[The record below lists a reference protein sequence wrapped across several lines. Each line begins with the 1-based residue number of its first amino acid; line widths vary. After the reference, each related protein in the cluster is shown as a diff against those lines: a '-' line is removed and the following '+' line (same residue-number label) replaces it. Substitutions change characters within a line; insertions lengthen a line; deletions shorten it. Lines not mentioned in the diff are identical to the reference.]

1 MGTRSAIGYKTATGI
16 RAVYCHYDGY
26 VSNNGKILQEH
37 YQAAYKICRLIEQ
50 GDMST
55 LQAEPMFT
63 IGSGHSF
70 ETPEQGVVVY
80 YGRDRGETGCET
92 REFAN
97 VDEFE
102 TEMSGMCCEYLYLFN
117 GQEWIVSKG
126 TGDFKRVQDLL
137 EPEEVEEERSFY
149 TC

>member
-1 MGTRSAIGYKTATGI
+1 MGTRSAIGYKTATGV

-26 VSNNGKILQEH
+26 VSNNGRILHEH

-50 GDMST
+50 GNMSS
-55 LQAEPMFT
+55 LAPEPMFT
-63 IGSGHSF
+63 IGNGHSF

-80 YGRDRGETGCET
+80 YGRDRGETGGET

-102 TEMSGMCCEYLYLFN
+102 TEMSSMGCEYFYLFN
-117 GQEWIVSKG
+117 GSEWIVS
-126 TGDFKRVQDLL
+126 TGEGVFNRVEDLL
-137 EPEEVEEERSFY
+137 ELAAVAE
-149 TC
+149 